1 MTMISCS
8 LNKRQ
13 TYRRSD
19 IHMEYIASGVLA
31 LLLGM
36 KFTDFKMKKHQKE
49 YEALVARVEEVDKR
63 IAATEGETFKKV
75 IKTIQPVAVA
85 VKRLNEE
92 VGIR

>member
-1 MTMISCS
+1 
-8 LNKRQ
+8 
-13 TYRRSD
+13 
-19 IHMEYIASGVLA
+19 MEYIASGVIA

-36 KFTDFKMKKHQKE
+36 KFTDFTMKKHQKE
-49 YEALVARVEEVDKR
+49 YEALVEKVEAVDKR
-63 IAATEGETFKKV
+63 VAQAEGETFKKV